1 MNERNQHFVSN
12 GEFFRPGPHESE
24 CKFSLYSKRYP
35 SKKTFLNFPPYI
47 FIYFIQISLH
57 LGNIFREIGRRE
69 IQKKSP
75 TYFLNFVVPKKN
87 LFRNIFFSFGELS
100 SLFLPDTDTALR
112 RDNFIFGNKIDN
124 R

>member
-1 MNERNQHFVSN
+1 MNETNILSVTENFSDRDHMNLNVSLVYTL
-12 GEFFRPGPHESE
+12 
-24 CKFSLYSKRYP
+24 KDILQ
-35 SKKTFLNFPPYI
+35 KKTFLNFPPYI

-87 LFRNIFFSFGELS
+87 LFRNIFFPLENYHLCSCLIRTLHCGEII
-100 SLFLPDTDTALR
+100 LFSEIR
-112 RDNFIFGNKIDN
+112 
-124 R
+124 